1 MDLAAEFG
9 VQRPKAFAA
18 AADMGFGDDD
28 YIAHPFPL
36 WFVKRSG
43 ARGAVMK
50 AEYRDILAGMFES
63 LAESSRSRMVDRR
76 RRRPSMLVLQKELV
90 EYRKK
95 HDVHASKAAADA
107 RGAHP
112 TEVGSSSSSSASSK
126 GSVSEIQAAVDELE
140 QALHEEI
147 GDSDTMGIDRREF
160 VDLAAEFAS
169 G

>member
-1 MDLAAEFG
+1 MGIDRREFVDLAAEFG
-9 VQRPKAFAA
+9 VQRPNAFAA

-90 EYRKK
+90 EYRRGRIDGGNTSAAGVDRKK
-95 HDVHASKAAADA
+95 TLLRKPSNQMFEPSW
-107 RGAHP
+107 R
-112 TEVGSSSSSSASSK
+112 
-126 GSVSEIQAAVDELE
+126 
-140 QALHEEI
+140 
-147 GDSDTMGIDRREF
+147 DRR
-160 VDLAAEFAS
+160 
-169 G
+169 